1 MPDDVVEDVGA
12 LVKAPVWSMPKQIEE
27 EVECMKRGLNVLRDD
42 TNKRLGTLKEHT
54 LNPVLDLDRIKYTS
68 TLKEWIGKATATIIF
83 DSNVDDFTDECFF
96 QAVKGKHN
104 IAIIAAT
111 TDGDVFGGFYS
122 VAVTE
127 QDKYRYDPAI
137 FAFSFE
143 SHGRCETPQQ
153 CVAKEER
160 KENAYTFFF
169 NKYEN
174 SNGFVSFGVGYA
186 AWFRLGNEKL
196 CTWCWDLSK
205 GFEGLED
212 TTLTGRD
219 RGSFSCCRIV
229 ATQLE

>member
-127 QDKYRYDPAI
+127 QDQRFEDPNI
-137 FAFSFE
+137 FIFSFE
-143 SHGRCETPQQ
+143 SHGRCVTPKRF
-153 CVAKEER
+153 CVKEGWKGRTGVKFYISESYGR
-160 KENAYTFFF
+160 FVVFDCCAG
-169 NKYEN
+169 
-174 SNGFVSFGVGYA
+174 GFS
-186 AWFRLGNEKL
+186 LGNEKSS
-196 CTWCWDLSK
+196 TWSDDLWVCFD
-205 GFEGLED
+205 GIED
-212 TTLTGRD
+212 TTLTGKPD
-219 RGSFSCCRIV
+219 YEDLICCRLV
-229 ATQLE
+229 AVQLH